1 MKRILKK
8 KAASANGPTLR
19 KEGWIHNI
27 RRNYPLYLMILPPLI
42 ILIVFSYIPMLGA
55 QIAFRNYRIVD
66 GIWGSKWVGLD
77 HFARFFASSQFGRLM
92 KNTLS
97 LSVWSLIANTI
108 FPIILALMLNE
119 CRNRFVKKA
128 LQMFS
133 YAPYFISTVVL
144 VAMMYGFLYTGN
156 GLFNVLIEKFGGES
170 INFIGNSE
178 YFLELYVWS
187 GTWQMTGF
195 NSIIYLAALSGVSSE
210 LHEAALMDGAS
221 KFRRIRTID
230 LPHILP
236 TAVTLF
242 ILNVGNILRVGFEK
256 VYLMQNDQ
264 NMLISEV
271 ISTYV
276 YKTGITNQQYSY
288 ATAVNFFN
296 SLVGLILILIVN
308 SIAKRVNDTSLW

>member
-1 MKRILKK
+1 
-8 KAASANGPTLR
+8 
-19 KEGWIHNI
+19 
-27 RRNYPLYLMILPPLI
+27 
-42 ILIVFSYIPMLGA
+42 MLGA
-55 QIAFRNYRIVD
+55 QIAFKNFRITD
-66 GIWGSKWVGLD
+66 GIWGSEWIGFD
-77 HFARFFASSQFGRLM
+77 HFVRFFSSSQFGRLM
-92 KNTLS
+92 SNTLA
-97 LSVWSLIANTI
+97 LSVFSLITNTI
-108 FPIILALMLNE
+108 FPILLALMLNE

-144 VAMMYGFLYTGN
+144 VAMMYSFLYTGN
-156 GLFNVLIEKFGGES
+156 GLFNVIIRKFGGES
-170 INFIGNSE
+170 INFIGKSE
-178 YFLELYVWS
+178 YFLPLYVWS

-210 LHEAALMDGAS
+210 LHEAAIMDGAGRL
-221 KFRRIRTID
+221 RRIGTID

-264 NMLISEV
+264 NLLSSEV
-271 ISTYV
+271 ITTYV
-276 YKTGITNQQYSY
+276 YKTGIINQQYSY
-288 ATAVNFFN
+288 STAVNFFN
-296 SLVGLILILIVN
+296 SLVGLVMILVAN